1 MAELVVELVAV
12 WKQQSP
18 GQTLLSPQQG
28 KTKPGRTLLNPQRR
42 QAKAGRTLKSPQWRQ
57 VKAGWT
63 LLSPQLTQGTAGWA
77 LLSLQRKLEQSHPVW
92 KPLVEQNQMMRRP
105 LVVTKLAGAAQGTQP
120 AQDAAAGAV
129 QCTEC
134 A

>member
-1 MAELVVELVAV
+1 MQVAELVVELVAV

-28 KTKPGRTLLNPQRR
+28 KTKPGRTLLNPQ
-42 QAKAGRTLKSPQWRQ
+42 
-57 VKAGWT
+57 
-63 LLSPQLTQGTAGWA
+63 LTQGTAGWA
-77 LLSLQRKLEQSHPVW
+77 LLSLQRKLEQSQPVW
-92 KPLVEQNQMMRRP
+92 KPLVEQNQMMRTP
-105 LVVTKLAGAAQGTQP
+105 LVATKLAGAAQGTQP
-120 AQDAAAGAV
+120 AQDAVAGAV